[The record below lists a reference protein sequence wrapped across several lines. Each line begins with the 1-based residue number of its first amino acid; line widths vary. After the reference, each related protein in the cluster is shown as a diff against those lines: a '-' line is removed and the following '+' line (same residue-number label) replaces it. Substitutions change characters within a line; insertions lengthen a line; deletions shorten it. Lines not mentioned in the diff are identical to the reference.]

1 MNKFLLI
8 VISVVLFVALAKVIL
23 PSLFISFQFEPEEIL
38 FIAQVIGLIMILV
51 NGTFTDTLYF
61 KVSIMVFIIIL
72 VGAAMKILHY
82 SGADQTILISFF
94 MIPLVYLIHFV
105 LKKEKRHL
113 DILKLL
119 TVFAFFIIPP
129 LLMLHIVSRDYIN
142 SVRIFNQAIFWVTF
156 VDFLA
161 VGLTKR
167 TLFRE

>member
-8 VISVVLFVALAKVIL
+8 VISVVLFVALAKVIF
-23 PSLFISFQFEPEEIL
+23 PSLFISFQFAPEQIV
-38 FIAQVIGLIMILV
+38 FIAQVIGLIMMLV

-61 KVSIMVFIIIL
+61 KVSILIFIIIL

-82 SGADQTILISFF
+82 AGADQTILISLPI
-94 MIPLVYLIHFV
+94 IPLIYLIHFV
-105 LKKEKRHL
+105 LKKEKGHL

-119 TVFAFFIIPP
+119 TVFALFIIPP
-129 LLMLHIVSRDYIN
+129 LLMLHIISRDYTN
-142 SVRIFNQAIFWVTF
+142 SVRIFNQVIFWLTF

-161 VGLTKR
+161 MGLSKG

>member
-38 FIAQVIGLIMILV
+38 L

-129 LLMLHIVSRDYIN
+129 LL
-142 SVRIFNQAIFWVTF
+142 
-156 VDFLA
+156 
-161 VGLTKR
+161 
-167 TLFRE
+167 